1 MAIKAD
7 GLSGDLG
14 INSARAEAAPVR
26 PGTAPRQAPPAAT
39 RRFEQAYQQHGGKRR
54 LDQTRDPLAAGVLGA
69 GEHGAAAVLAGQVT
83 AEPTTAPKTNAG
95 LVVTAEPRITLPS
108 QQPSPG
114 SVGQAGSEPLSAR
127 VTAHD
132 GKAPSPVAVPTATKP
147 SIEPKIDIAAAG
159 REISANLG
167 EDGLAALARRVIVR
181 REPQSRDAAAP
192 GDAILHGWQR
202 LGGDTVTSTSP
213 ANQVGRLAGAVEM
226 WLARTQG
233 AVPAVQQAR
242 FEVVLPQGDVA
253 KIQVFRDGDGLQ
265 IRLAGSG
272 DQVNT
277 WLHDHSQAL
286 QQRLQQ
292 RTGLDVAVRVDTH
305 AGQDNQQDGRS
316 RQQRDLYE
324 ELNDDGARF
333 NRPLPQIQTKRGAP

>member
-7 GLSGDLG
+7 GFSGDLG
-14 INSARAEAAPVR
+14 INSTRGDAASVRPRTTPQRAAP
-26 PGTAPRQAPPAAT
+26 AET
-39 RRFEQAYQQHGGKRR
+39 RRFEQAYQQRGGKRR
-54 LDQTRDPLAAGVLGA
+54 LDQTHDPLAGAVPGA
-69 GEHGAAAVLAGQVT
+69 GEQGVATILAGL
-83 AEPTTAPKTNAG
+83 AETEPAAPPKTNLA
-95 LVVTAEPRITLPS
+95 VVVPAEPRIALPS
-108 QQPSPG
+108 QQPSSGLVAQHG
-114 SVGQAGSEPLSAR
+114 SDPLA
-127 VTAHD
+127 AMAAAPD
-132 GKAPSPVAVPTATKP
+132 GKATAPVSVAAASKP
-147 SIEPKIDIAAAG
+147 LTEPNMDMAAAG

-167 EDGLAALARRVIVR
+167 EDGLAALARKVIVR

-202 LGGDTVTSTSP
+202 LAGDAVKSTAS

-233 AVPAVQQAR
+233 AEPAVQQAR
-242 FEVVLPQGDVA
+242 FEVVLPHGDVA
-253 KIQVFRDGDGLQ
+253 KIQVHRDGDGLQ

-292 RTGLDVAVRVDTH
+292 RTGLDVAVRVDAH
-305 AGQDNQQDGRS
+305 AGQDAHQDGRS
-316 RQQRDLYE
+316 RQQRDLYQ
-324 ELNDDGARF
+324 ELDDSARF
-333 NRPLPQIQTKRGAP
+333 NRPLSQSQSKRGKS